1 MYKFSF
7 SKNSPQ
13 PRSVAAA
20 WLSALLAGL
29 LCAVPAYAQ
38 QEDDDED
45 PPPVNEFEI
54 TPFLGLTAGGEFED
68 PNGSRDRDLD
78 AAASYGVIAG
88 FAADYNK
95 HYELLFSNQSTEV
108 EGTSNLDLDVQYL
121 HVGGSVEFDP
131 GNRRAIPFVAG
142 GLGVTL
148 LSPDRAGFND
158 ETEFS
163 LSFGGRI

>member
-1 MYKFSF
+1 MQPKSRMLTYRPLTGGKTQHPAWFRSASIQDQHMYKLSF

-13 PRSVAAA
+13 LQSVAAA

-29 LCAVPAYAQ
+29 LCAVPAYAP

-45 PPPVNEFEI
+45 RPPMNEFES
-54 TPFLGLTAGGEFED
+54 TPFLGFTAGGEFED
-68 PNGSRDRDLD
+68 PNRSRDRDLD

-108 EGTSNLDLDVQYL
+108 EGTSNLDLDVQYV
-121 HVGGSVEFDP
+121 H
-131 GNRRAIPFVAG
+131 
-142 GLGVTL
+142 
-148 LSPDRAGFND
+148 
-158 ETEFS
+158 
-163 LSFGGRI
+163 